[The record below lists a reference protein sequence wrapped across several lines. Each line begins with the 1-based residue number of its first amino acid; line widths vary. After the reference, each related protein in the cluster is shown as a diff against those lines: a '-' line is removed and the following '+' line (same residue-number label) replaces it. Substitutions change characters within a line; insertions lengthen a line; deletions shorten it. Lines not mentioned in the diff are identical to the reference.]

1 MPINFK
7 RKLYFL
13 AGLCII
19 CIIYIVE
26 RKWKN
31 FQDFL
36 KLEAH
41 VSKRQKVKRKF
52 IYIKISGAIKHSG
65 RYKVRQGTVL
75 RDVLKL
81 AQPLDIAGKFNPKL
95 ILIDGKEYYI
105 PFRKLQRGEKI
116 DINKAGKEELFRVP
130 GITSQIV
137 TQILLYREKYERF
150 DEIEELKEIKGMG
163 NKYNKIKEY
172 FYIGE

>member
-13 AGLCII
+13 IAVCII
-19 CIIYIVE
+19 CIIYILE
-26 RKWKN
+26 RKWNN
-31 FQDFL
+31 FQNFL
-36 KLEAH
+36 KLDTHLSE
-41 VSKRQKVKRKF
+41 KQKVKRRF
-52 IYIKISGAIKHSG
+52 ISVKISGAVKKPG
-65 RYKVRQGTVL
+65 RYKVIQGTIL

-81 AQPLDIAGKFNPKL
+81 AQPLDTAGEFNPKL
-95 ILIDGKEYYI
+95 ALIDGKEYHI
-105 PFRKLQRGEKI
+105 PFRKLEEGEKI
-116 DINKAGKEELFRVP
+116 DINKAGREELFRVP

-150 DEIEELKEIKGMG
+150 DEIEELKEIKGMK